1 MNDEKR
7 SAYAVI
13 WVFMCAVIFVLIL
26 TIMGI
31 KGCVA
36 DNETAQ
42 RLELE
47 NAELVSQIEQFESD
61 KTYLATKVG
70 DFMERMNDVGL
81 PIEPLTREE
90 EMAAGSCATV
100 EEMIEYG
107 YLEFGGNYKLTW
119 YTSESEKIG
128 TIGAS
133 GETLISGISVA
144 IDPSIIPYGTDL
156 YIPGYG
162 WFIAHDTGLAPMS
175 GHVIDVYYET
185 TSDVPEDFRKH
196 GVDYRPVWVKGEVK

>member
-1 MNDEKR
+1 MHDEKR

-31 KGCVA
+31 RGCVA

-47 NAELVSQIEQFESD
+47 NAEPASQIEQLESD
-61 KTYLATKVG
+61 KTYLATKA
-70 DFMERMNDVGL
+70 DDLIERMNEVGL

-107 YLEFGGNYKLTW
+107 ALEFIGNYKLTW
-119 YTSESEKIG
+119 YTSEPEDIG
-128 TIGAS
+128 TVGAS
-133 GETLISGISVA
+133 GEKLISGVSVA
-144 IDPSIIPYGTDL
+144 VNPDIIPYGSEI
-156 YIPGYG
+156 YIAGVG
-162 WFIAHDTGLAPMS
+162 TCIAHDTGTSPAS
-175 GHVIDVYYET
+175 GRVLDIYYAT
-185 TSDVPEDFRKH
+185 TDDVPEDFRQH
-196 GVDYRPVWVKGEVK
+196 GVDYAGVWVKQ